1 MRDLAN
7 HVVPRWASKWRNLGM
22 QLKIDY
28 HLMDNIQQD
37 FPSDCEMCCNKML
50 AEWLQSNSAA
60 CWEDLIVA
68 VDNLLSYGKNF
79 IYLFITH
86 YTKVCCYNSCMHNVC
101 CY

>member
-7 HVVPRWASKWRNLGM
+7 HVVPRWASKWRKFGM

-68 VDNLLSYGKNF
+68 VDNLLSYGKSF

-86 YTKVCCYNSCMHNVC
+86 YQNSRQ
-101 CY
+101 